1 LIGRNFICKPDNGV
15 ALETMAETFEESSQ
29 MSQVLF
35 AWKNENYFSK
45 IQASTSLC
53 CYTIWLILQENK
65 IIDILF

>member
-1 LIGRNFICKPDNGV
+1 
-15 ALETMAETFEESSQ
+15 MAETFEESSQ